1 MKSWSPF
8 SCWTFQFFFL
18 AVHGGQN
25 LHIFCQNHHRL
36 IAAQSI
42 RRLPPIAHQIPHFAA
57 AFVQFAKNFRQWRF
71 NASTEDH
78 TSNDIHLHG
87 KRMVAGVGDIFWGR
101 RLCWW
106 ALLKRN
112 ICLTTEANI
121 PIEFVK
127 HIFYGSLYTGCW
139 FPLHMQVVLAKYPLL
154 SQDHQ
159 SKGNTKSATE
169 VRMIRT
175 KLDISF
181 FLQNHQPKHSQFF
194 KLKNWNSFGKIWH
207 WD

>member
-1 MKSWSPF
+1 MASLNLIHAVLNKRKLTKSPSWNHDHRSVAGLF
-8 SCWTFQFFFL
+8 SFSSWLST
-18 AVHGGQN
+18 VHGGQN

-42 RRLPPIAHQIPHFAA
+42 RRLPPIDHQIPHFAA

-127 HIFYGSLYTGCW
+127 HIWWLPLYWMLISSPYASSTCQVPFALTGS
-139 FPLHMQVVLAKYPLL
+139 
-154 SQDHQ
+154 SI
-159 SKGNTKSATE
+159 KG
-169 VRMIRT
+169 
-175 KLDISF
+175 
-181 FLQNHQPKHSQFF
+181 
-194 KLKNWNSFGKIWH
+194 WY
-207 WD
+207 